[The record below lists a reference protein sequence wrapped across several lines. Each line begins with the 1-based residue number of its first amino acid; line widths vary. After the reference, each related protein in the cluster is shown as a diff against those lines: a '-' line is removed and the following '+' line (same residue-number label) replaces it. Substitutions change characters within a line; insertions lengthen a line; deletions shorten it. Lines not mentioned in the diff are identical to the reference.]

1 MDIYL
6 IRHGIAL
13 DRSLCRVD
21 SERPLTSGGK
31 KKTTRVA
38 QRLAATGVRCEVIL
52 TSPLLRARQTAEIL
66 QGVGLAKAIEVFK
79 PLEPGGNWQLWLNW
93 NQVHDYNA
101 VALVGHQPDL
111 GLWAEQL
118 LWGQAAEKFILK
130 KAGIIGLRVR
140 DRGSPLGSSELFLLT
155 APKWFL

>member
-1 MDIYL
+1 MDIFL

-21 SERPLTSGGK
+21 AERPLTSGGE

-38 QRLAATGVRCEVIL
+38 QRLTAAGIHFNVIL
-52 TSPLLRARQTAEIL
+52 SSPLLRARQTAEIL
-66 QGVGLAKAIEVFK
+66 QRVGLAKATEVFA
-79 PLEPGGNWQLWLNW
+79 PLAPGGDLQLWLNW

-118 LWGQAAEKFILK
+118 LWGQAAEKLIVK
-130 KAGIIGLRVR
+130 KAGIIGLRVS